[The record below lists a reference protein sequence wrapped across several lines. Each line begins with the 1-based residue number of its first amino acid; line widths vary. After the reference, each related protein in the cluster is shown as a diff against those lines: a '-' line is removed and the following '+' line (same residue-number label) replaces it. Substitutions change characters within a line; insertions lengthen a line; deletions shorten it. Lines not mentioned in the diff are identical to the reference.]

1 MVSGSLQP
9 DQQLI
14 PHVKELIRSSSK
26 MFFLSLMYGAMNIL
40 SFVALRNIDAGTFTI
55 FAQLKILT
63 TATFSTILLDRKYT
77 YARWRALIEL
87 VLGALLFSS
96 HIFSENHESTLK
108 SDDVSPLLG
117 IAAVVTE
124 VTTSGFASIY
134 FERVIKNSQDNLN
147 IWERNLQLAYA
158 STPIYLCFIFYNGG
172 GDVGYGGGWTTIT
185 LCLSFIGAAGGMLV
199 ALSIKYADAIMKT
212 LATTGAIVLSS
223 ILDHFL
229 LGGPLTPVMLLA
241 GGVVVLAIC
250 NYTFDLTPESHLKKN
265 HSSIA
270 FTRVSSQ
277 AEDDNSEDD
286 LIESSQGKV

>member
-1 MVSGSLQP
+1 
-9 DQQLI
+9 
-14 PHVKELIRSSSK
+14 
-26 MFFLSLMYGAMNIL
+26 
-40 SFVALRNIDAGTFTI
+40 
-55 FAQLKILT
+55 
-63 TATFSTILLDRKYT
+63 
-77 YARWRALIEL
+77 
-87 VLGALLFSS
+87 
-96 HIFSENHESTLK
+96 
-108 SDDVSPLLG
+108 
-117 IAAVVTE
+117 
-124 VTTSGFASIY
+124 
-134 FERVIKNSQDNLN
+134 
-147 IWERNLQLAYA
+147 
-158 STPIYLCFIFYNGG
+158 
-172 GDVGYGGGWTTIT
+172 
-185 LCLSFIGAAGGMLV
+185 MLV